1 MTAEYT
7 NGEMEQ
13 ESGEDHFIATY
24 HQAFLDFL
32 GRYSVKEKSGANKAR
47 QKLLNLSMVQF
58 GELSTDVYDE
68 LQRRWED
75 ESTRQE
81 HLPARE
87 DLHPKR
93 NQARQKLAILSATRF
108 EDLSTDI
115 FYEIER
121 RYPEL
126 AEERLRKDQE
136 IQKQDLKQATIIP
149 TKSELVEEDDSDEG
163 DDDNEQPAPRPKTLD
178 SIAEETEETTN
189 EEGNTNITYN
199 NLSGQITPPETVTM
213 YPENGLSSDELDL
226 RDQIK
231 DRDEQIQMLV
241 AEGSRMD
248 ESINKLE
255 AQLSESEK
263 LKDSLVEESSRLGKL
278 VEELESEKEQMN
290 GELKEQT
297 DRYEAEI
304 ARYQDQLRDTERKLA
319 DVEAENVNMRDT
331 RDRELHER
339 AQEDPETTKKY
350 QRLKKDHERL
360 TKELEEQQKITDQ
373 VRHEASMFLEEMRT
387 LASQEMDMGKLQEL
401 KVEAQEWKSRYMRAK
416 SQVRDMRASTY
427 GGRSLF
433 QPSTAP
439 IEKDSPYYDEKNGK
453 IRDSSVTRFQIAMDE
468 FLVKSRAD
476 SANILDN
483 LHSLVV
489 ATRRVTQDIT
499 DGAERDTDSEE
510 QSQIAQCTSL
520 VSSTANHL
528 ITTTRNHA
536 TSGGLAPMSV
546 LDAAA
551 SDLSS
556 AVIDLVK
563 VAKVRPGSDLENE
576 ETPPPRPNSYQ
587 QEQDLQQREEEE
599 EDHQQQQQEREDQQ
613 RQRQQQEREDR
624 QRRQQESEDEE
635 LQDGNVG
642 LGISADAPERR
653 ATPEADVPITVKKRF
668 ATQNSKEMSMAM
680 SNFDIADP
688 DNTVAELQGYLEEKT
703 VGVIDSIQ
711 SLLTGIRDNEIMSIL
726 RPHIDNITSS
736 VNKMIEATGTS
747 MNQTRNWQLKDKGQ
761 YILANLSDCSQRMAN
776 LRTDSDHLDQQDH
789 PDRHLKQRLAG
800 ISFDMAKCTKELVK
814 TVEEVSLNAEISHI
828 DEQLR

>member
-1 MTAEYT
+1 MTAEYA

-13 ESGEDHFIATY
+13 EGAFIATY

-32 GRYSVKEKSGANKAR
+32 GRNEVKEKSGANKAR
-47 QKLLNLSMVQF
+47 QKLLNLSMGQF

-75 ESTRQE
+75 ENTRLE

-108 EDLSTDI
+108 EDLSADI

-126 AEERLRKDQE
+126 AEERMRKDQE

-149 TKSELVEEDDSDEG
+149 TKSELVEEDDSDE
-163 DDDNEQPAPRPKTLD
+163 EEEEQQQPAARPKTLD
-178 SIAEETEETTN
+178 SIAEETEENTTN
-189 EEGNTNITYN
+189 EEEERTNNNNMTYN

-263 LKDSLVEESSRLGKL
+263 LKGSLVEENSRLNKL
-278 VEELESEKEQMN
+278 VEELEGEKEQMN

-319 DVEAENVNMRDT
+319 DVEAENVNMRDA
-331 RDRELHER
+331 RDRDLHER
-339 AQEDPETTKKY
+339 AQEDPEMGKKY
-350 QRLKKDHERL
+350 QRLKRDHERL
-360 TKELEEQQKITDQ
+360 TRELEEQQKITDQ

-483 LHSLVV
+483 LHYLVV

-499 DGAERDTDSEE
+499 DGQSAERASDSEE

-520 VSSTANHL
+520 VSTTANHL

-563 VAKVRPGSDLENE
+563 VAKVRPGSDLDNE

-587 QEQDLQQREEEE
+587 QQEEQEQDEK
-599 EDHQQQQQEREDQQ
+599 
-613 RQRQQQEREDR
+613 
-624 QRRQQESEDEE
+624 
-635 LQDGNVG
+635 VG
-642 LGISADAPERR
+642 LGISA
-653 ATPEADVPITVKKRF
+653 EAGDTLSAKDDVPITVKKRF
-668 ATQNSKEMSMAM
+668 ATANSKEMSMAM

-776 LRTDSDHLDQQDH
+776 LRTDSDHLDEHDH

-814 TVEEVSLNAEISHI
+814 TVEEVSLNAEISQI

>member
-7 NGEMEQ
+7 NGEMEP
-13 ESGEDHFIATY
+13 ESGDHFIATY

-32 GRYSVKEKSGANKAR
+32 GRNSVKEKSGANKAR
-47 QKLLNLSMVQF
+47 QKLLNLSMAQF

-75 ESTRQE
+75 ESTRLE

-108 EDLSTDI
+108 EDLSADI

-149 TKSELVEEDDSDEG
+149 TKSTLVEEDDSDEENE
-163 DDDNEQPAPRPKTLD
+163 DNGQPAPRPKTLD
-178 SIAEETEETTN
+178 SIAEEAEENTN
-189 EEGNTNITYN
+189 EEDNTNITYN
-199 NLSGQITPPETVTM
+199 SLSGQITPPETVTM

-263 LKDSLVEESSRLGKL
+263 LKDSLVEEKSRLNKL

-331 RDRELHER
+331 RDRELNER
-339 AQEDPETTKKY
+339 AQEDPEMTKKY

-427 GGRSLF
+427 GGRNLF

-468 FLVKSRAD
+468 FLVKSRSD

-483 LHSLVV
+483 LHYLVV

-499 DGAERDTDSEE
+499 DGAERATDSEE

-520 VSSTANHL
+520 VSTTANHL

-556 AVIDLVK
+556 AVIELVK
-563 VAKVRPGSDLENE
+563 VAKVRPGSDLDD

-587 QEQDLQQREEEE
+587 EEEVHE
-599 EDHQQQQQEREDQQ
+599 EPP
-613 RQRQQQEREDR
+613 
-624 QRRQQESEDEE
+624 EE
-635 LQDGNVG
+635 KVG
-642 LGISADAPERR
+642 LGISEGASVNE
-653 ATPEADVPITVKKRF
+653 ATMEADVPITVKKRF
-668 ATQNSKEMSMAM
+668 ATQNSKEMSMAV